1 MTMKQFNASID
12 ALESLDPLLDE
23 NGNPLPNDKMWIVT
37 DPRVTKEYQ
46 QLIAG
51 KCGIEF
57 RKAMINGKLVT
68 VSGL

>member
-1 MTMKQFNASID
+1 MNLEQLNAL
-12 ALESLDPLLDE
+12 LEPLDDPLLDE
-23 NGNPLPNDKMWIVT
+23 SGNPLPKDKMWIVT

-57 RKAMINGKLVT
+57 RKAMIDGKLVT